1 MGADVLFICHTQ
13 YQAMVSVVKVLCAP
27 EGFRADFWLSAALP
41 ARAQLAA
48 RLQEAGLAGRTFL
61 PQDNTEQYPSLAD
74 TSLLMRRTMAFKH
87 AAAAGF
93 PLRLGEY
100 REICIYND
108 WNSAGRYLQDRG
120 VAYVLGEDTYNNL
133 DHPNHWIDDQAAE
146 PDFARRQL
154 TGAGYL
160 FWGAYRGATA
170 VEVARPETVAYYPG
184 KLREF
189 DVFARLKTLD
199 AAGRAALRRVFAG
212 EDIPPVNPD
221 SCLFLSRGYYAD
233 REVFCQADQDRLCR
247 YIVEKYAAGRQLFIK
262 THPRDETDY
271 KALFPDA
278 VVLNRFMPAELLDY
292 CFDVRFGR
300 AIGFGT
306 NAVRNLR
313 CADELIDIQDIN
325 LADFRTPPPEQEKG

>member
-1 MGADVLFICHTQ
+1 
-13 YQAMVSVVKVLCAP
+13 
-27 EGFRADFWLSAALP
+27 
-41 ARAQLAA
+41 
-48 RLQEAGLAGRTFL
+48 
-61 PQDNTEQYPSLAD
+61 
-74 TSLLMRRTMAFKH
+74 MA
-87 AAAAGF
+87 
-93 PLRLGEY
+93 
-100 REICIYND
+100 
-108 WNSAGRYLQDRG
+108 
-120 VAYVLGEDTYNNL
+120 
-133 DHPNHWIDDQAAE
+133 
-146 PDFARRQL
+146 
-154 TGAGYL
+154 
-160 FWGAYRGATA
+160 A
-170 VEVARPETVAYYPG
+170 VEVARPEAVAYYPG
-184 KLREF
+184 KLRQF

-199 AAGRAALRRVFAG
+199 AAGRAVLRQVFAG
-212 EDIPPVNPD
+212 GDIPPVSPD
-221 SCLFLSRGYYAD
+221 SCLFLSRGYYVD
-233 REVFCQADQDRLCR
+233 REVFCQEDQDRLCR

>member
-1 MGADVLFICHTQ
+1 MSVDVLFICHTQ
-13 YQAMVSVVKVLCAP
+13 YQAMVSAVKALCAP
-27 EGFRADFWLSAALP
+27 AGFSADFWLSATLP
-41 ARAQLAA
+41 AREQLAD
-48 RLQEAGLAGRTFL
+48 RLRKAGLARRTFL
-61 PQDNTEQYPSLAD
+61 PRDGAEQYPPLDNTPLAV
-74 TSLLMRRTMAFKH
+74 RRTMAFKH

-100 REICIYND
+100 GEICLYND

-120 VAYVLGEDTYNNL
+120 ARYVLGEDTYSCL
-133 DHPNHWIDDQAAE
+133 DHPNHWIDDQAAG
-146 PDFARRQL
+146 PDFARQQL

-160 FWGAYRGATA
+160 FWGAYRGVSA
-170 VEVARPETVAYYPG
+170 VEVARPETVPYYTD
-184 KLREF
+184 KLRRF
-189 DVFARLKTLD
+189 DVFEHLRALD
-199 AAGRAALRRVFAG
+199 AAGRAVLRQVFAG
-212 EDIPPVNPD
+212 GDIPPVGPD

-233 REVFCQADQDRLCR
+233 REVFCQEDQDRLCR

-300 AIGFGT
+300 AVGFYT
-306 NAVRNLR
+306 NAVRNLH
-313 CADELIDIQDIN
+313 CADEIIDIQDIN

>member
-1 MGADVLFICHTQ
+1 MNYDLIVIGSGPGGYVAAIRASQLGMNVAVVERAELGGICLNWGCIPTKSLLKSAQVLEYARHAAD
-13 YQAMVSVVKVLCAP
+13 YGVKV
-27 EGFRADFWLSAALP
+27 E
-41 ARAQLAA
+41 
-48 RLQEAGLAGRTFL
+48 
-61 PQDNTEQYPSLAD
+61 
-74 TSLLMRRTMAFKH
+74 
-87 AAAAGF
+87 
-93 PLRLGEY
+93 
-100 REICIYND
+100 
-108 WNSAGRYLQDRG
+108 
-120 VAYVLGEDTYNNL
+120 
-133 DHPNHWIDDQAAE
+133 AAE

-160 FWGAYRGATA
+160 FWGAYRGVTA
-170 VEVARPETVAYYPG
+170 VEVARPEAVAYYPG

-212 EDIPPVNPD
+212 EEIPPVNPD